1 MSSRELY
8 SAAYLLESAD
18 KERLIR
24 KKRPSSLRLV
34 LKDYSVILRDQ
45 EPLQAG
51 NIEFQHGWTLAEL
64 VELLNKQVF
73 FWPGDA
79 CGPSKYGIRHY
90 NRYQKLGEGL
100 GMLRVKTADLMES
113 NRDSP
118 PKFCRYN
125 SGSPRCSGGQRSPR
139 GDDTFLHYED
149 FNGTPSDVVE
159 VVFHRRVQ
167 LPNSV
172 GYGILTGD
180 LWQSAE

>member
-1 MSSRELY
+1 MCSAGLSSDRAVQMSIAIVRTFVRMRE
-8 SAAYLLESAD
+8 
-18 KERLIR
+18 
-24 KKRPSSLRLV
+24 
-34 LKDYSVILRDQ
+34 
-45 EPLQAG
+45 
-51 NIEFQHGWTLAEL
+51 
-64 VELLNKQVF
+64 
-73 FWPGDA
+73 
-79 CGPSKYGIRHY
+79 
-90 NRYQKLGEGL
+90 
-100 GMLRVKTADLMES
+100 LMES

-118 PKFCRYN
+118 PKFCCYN